1 MILHRKIIEETLMSI
16 SSNQF
21 DNEIKNATTTEKE
34 INKRRELIYVLG
46 LIVVA
51 LAILSFV
58 NYNFF
63 VKLFTDTLFLSLWIA
78 VTVLFIILAFGEEI
92 IDRITGKK

>member
-1 MILHRKIIEETLMSI
+1 MSI

-92 IDRITGKK
+92 IDRITSKK

>member
-92 IDRITGKK
+92 IDRITSKK